1 MGALLSSYA
10 TKWKFRFYSA
20 FNGGGWTNARPRF
33 YVADQK
39 KFAPRPES
47 AHIQRHLLS
56 ARWKWL
62 WAVDKSTTI
71 YCGRPIWKFAA
82 KKQGNKNGTTSHKM
96 RDVLLND
103 ASPIRP
109 DLCTHPH
116 RHPPECNGN
125 LTFLNGR
132 HVEWLNLILVKVN
145 EIKYSA
151 GGSGGIFGQIELF
164 LEKFVFSIF
173 TMWQRRVSSP
183 HL

>member
-1 MGALLSSYA
+1 M
-10 TKWKFRFYSA
+10 RRNENSA
-20 FNGGGWTNARPRF
+20 FIRPLMA
-33 YVADQK
+33 ADGKMPGRVFMWRTK